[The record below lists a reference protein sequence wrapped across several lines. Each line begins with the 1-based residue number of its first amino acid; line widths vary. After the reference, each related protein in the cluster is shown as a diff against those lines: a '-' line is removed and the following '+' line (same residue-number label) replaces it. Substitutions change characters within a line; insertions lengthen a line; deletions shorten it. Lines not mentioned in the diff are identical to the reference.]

1 MAFSDPVNS
10 TSSGNPLIDGLLW
23 GMHWSDGSPAAAS
36 LAVYIAG
43 TNGNEQFDF
52 GGDTVTAK
60 TVSAEVAAFRL
71 SVQLFEAV
79 CNIDITEVTS
89 QSEADIILGAVNN
102 RDADGNLGVA
112 TPPGEDRGPLSDQQG
127 AVIINFKQYQTDDLS
142 SLQQGGY
149 DFISF
154 IHEFGHAV
162 GLKHPHDR
170 GGAGFPKFPGVS
182 SEFGD
187 YGNFDLNQGVFTMM
201 SYNDGFPT
209 GPEGKQKISDIPSFG
224 WEGTAMAIDIAA
236 LQYLYGANMSYHTG
250 NDVYR
255 LPEINQSGTFYSTI
269 WDAGGLDTIVAGGD
283 SDCSINLNAA
293 TLKLESGGGGVF
305 SSHDGI
311 LGGFS
316 IANKVT
322 IENAR
327 GGGGDDTLIGNK
339 SVNVLSG
346 GEGADTLQGDR
357 GADELRGGSGLDRF
371 VYSQRQDSHGS
382 NADSIKGFVQGED
395 VIDLQRI
402 DADGK
407 LGEVDSFAF
416 IADDDFSNQA
426 GELRFEARGERTT
439 VILADI
445 DGDGTADFSILIGG
459 HHTLQSTDFML

>member
-1 MAFSDPVNS
+1 
-10 TSSGNPLIDGLLW
+10 
-23 GMHWSDGSPAAAS
+23 
-36 LAVYIAG
+36 
-43 TNGNEQFDF
+43 
-52 GGDTVTAK
+52 
-60 TVSAEVAAFRL
+60 
-71 SVQLFEAV
+71 
-79 CNIDITEVTS
+79 
-89 QSEADIILGAVNN
+89 
-102 RDADGNLGVA
+102 
-112 TPPGEDRGPLSDQQG
+112 
-127 AVIINFKQYQTDDLS
+127 
-142 SLQQGGY
+142 
-149 DFISF
+149 
-154 IHEFGHAV
+154 
-162 GLKHPHDR
+162 
-170 GGAGFPKFPGVS
+170 
-182 SEFGD
+182 
-187 YGNFDLNQGVFTMM
+187 
-201 SYNDGFPT
+201 
-209 GPEGKQKISDIPSFG
+209 
-224 WEGTAMAIDIAA
+224 MAIDIAA